1 MRQVTDVAELEELL
15 NRDWTWTGFAI
26 GDLEPAL
33 LSHCEWWC
41 QGDALVLLFDGL
53 SPRLACHYGGGT
65 GLADILAG
73 VPDERVWVN
82 VRPQFEAEFTRVY
95 RPDKCVRM
103 RRMYLQKRVTPEGVV
118 DSLHENNRAEVE
130 ELLAHGEWVLFL
142 PAMLKTGLF
151 RGVRDGRRLVAVAG
165 VHLAST
171 RFNIAA
177 LGSVFVHPSYRQRGL
192 ARLCSGHVIASLQ
205 EQGIDRIVLNVED
218 TNDRAKRVYER
229 LGFESALVYLDG
241 ECVRVK

>member
-1 MRQVTDVAELEELL
+1 MRQVTDVAELEEFL

-26 GDLEPAL
+26 GDLEPEL
-33 LSHCEWWC
+33 MSHCEWWC
-41 QGDALVLLFDGL
+41 EGEALVLLFDGL
-53 SPRLACHYGGGT
+53 SPRLACHYGGGA
-65 GLADILAG
+65 GLAEIVASIR
-73 VPDERVWVN
+73 DEQVWVN

-95 RPDKCVRM
+95 RPYKCVRM
-103 RRMYLQKRVTPEGVV
+103 RRMYLQKWVAPEGVAE
-118 DSLHENNRAEVE
+118 SLHENNRVEVE
-130 ELLAHGEWVLFL
+130 ELLANGEWVLFL

-151 RGVRDGRRLVAVAG
+151 RGVRDGGRLVAMAG

-177 LGSVFVHPSYRQRGL
+177 LGSVFTHPSYRQRGL
-192 ARLCSGHVIASLQ
+192 ARLCSSHVIASLQ

-241 ECVRVK
+241 ECVRVE